1 MRDGRRD
8 GKHGWHIGESCCTVR
23 RGEDL
28 RPASLCRRV
37 VEEHGQKQREEQW
50 ALSSPRVSLEQ
61 MGLPFHAVSRCG
73 RINSSRVEG
82 RATPQRAAVIET
94 NAARQSIAGQ
104 GMAEH
109 RPHEDWAVLGGSSLV
124 WAASDVGTTAVRAV
138 TAVAAVACDA

>member
-1 MRDGRRD
+1 MVNMAGISASLAVLYGAGRGRSRSPS
-8 GKHGWHIGESCCTVR
+8 GESLQKSSRGARSEAERGAVGAVESSRIAGADGAAVPRRLSVR
-23 RGEDL
+23 QN
-28 RPASLCRRV
+28 
-37 VEEHGQKQREEQW
+37 H
-50 ALSSPRVSLEQ
+50 
-61 MGLPFHAVSRCG
+61 
-73 RINSSRVEG
+73 SSRVEG